1 VINPKV
7 MATWASVMERALRD
21 AADMAPHT
29 TTDPSACMTVAE
41 RLYEAASLLQCL
53 ASKHEDAAHDARET
67 AQSAK
72 EMLP

>member
-1 VINPKV
+1 MIDPKV
-7 MATWASVMERALRD
+7 MVALASFMERALRD
-21 AADMAPHT
+21 AVQLAPHT
-29 TTDPSACMTVAE
+29 TTDPSACMRMAE

-53 ASKHEDAAHDARET
+53 ANKHEDAAHDARAT

>member
-1 VINPKV
+1 MINPKV
-7 MATWASVMERALRD
+7 MATWSSVMERALRD
-21 AADMAPHT
+21 AVQVAPHT

-53 ASKHEDAAHDARET
+53 ANKHEDAAHDARAT
-67 AQSAK
+67 AQAAK